1 MSQELL
7 TLVQSLRR
15 RNARETPATG
25 SADPGRGIAAPPETP
40 SPRSSAQR
48 LGPFGFAG
56 DVKSAEKLQRVLQAL
71 DTPPLAYRG
80 SLSLGNE
87 QRGKHFAGVFII
99 LNNPGMKPSVRE
111 SSLRTATPSE
121 LDEDRGDWRC
131 TDMGVVKT
139 IANRYW
145 SVLL

>member
-1 MSQELL
+1 VVSFDNLDK
-7 TLVQSLRR
+7 
-15 RNARETPATG
+15 G
-25 SADPGRGIAAPPETP
+25 C
-40 SPRSSAQR
+40 
-48 LGPFGFAG
+48 LGPFGFARRRKICG
-56 DVKSAEKLQRVLQAL
+56 EASARSSGARLS
-71 DTPPLAYRG
+71 PLAYHG

-99 LNNPGMKPSVRE
+99 LNNPGMEPSVRE

-121 LDEDRGDWRC
+121 LDEYRGDWWC
-131 TDMGVVKT
+131 TDMGVGKT